1 MAVNTSFYTTLN
13 ALMSNVNTGIAVVDY
28 DTFVDAGKVLSSMAY
43 TDLVNEF
50 LTPLMNK
57 VQKTIMNTPSYRGS
71 LTDMYA
77 GRLDYGVLEMLL
89 MDKFYS
95 MDAATFDGQTI
106 TDGTTYTDQF
116 TVHMPDI
123 KAVYYTESDS
133 WQKTI
138 TIRDTDLKG
147 AFATPDRMDRFISGI
162 FMQVTN
168 SIEFAKETARLGVL
182 AKALKEAYSQTAET
196 VDETTP
202 AQHYGLVTIYNT
214 IAGTSLTSSSALY
227 DVSFVR
233 FAMAT
238 IYDISR
244 LMEKPL
250 TGFNSQAFQ
259 TFTPSEYRR
268 IKISSLFEKAIK
280 MSMIGAYNPEYATLG
295 DTYEVLPYW
304 QVAQDGNLTQERLK
318 IETAASGTSVP
329 TEPIIAC
336 VYDSRAMGEMIQTED
351 VTNTRNDM
359 RRYTNYHYLF
369 NRMYWYNN
377 HANFVVF
384 TLE

>member
-1 MAVNTSFYTTLN
+1 MAVNNSFYTTLN
-13 ALMSNVNTGIAVVDY
+13 ALMSNVNTGIAVTDY
-28 DTFVDAGKVLSSMAY
+28 DSFVDAGKVLSSMAY
-43 TDLVNEF
+43 TDLVNDF

-57 VQKTIMNTPSYRGS
+57 VQKTIMDMPSYRGS
-71 LTDMYA
+71 LVDMYA

-89 MDKFYS
+89 LDKFYS
-95 MDAATFDGQTI
+95 MDASTFDGQTI
-106 TDGTTYTDQF
+106 VDGTTYTDQF
-116 TVHMPDI
+116 TVHMPDV

-147 AFATPDRMDRFISGI
+147 AFTSPDRMDRFISGI
-162 FMQVTN
+162 FNQVTN

-196 VDETTP
+196 TDETTP
-202 AQHYGLVTIYNT
+202 AQHYGLVTIYNS
-214 IAGTSLTSSSALY
+214 IAGTSLASNDALY
-227 DVSFVR
+227 NADFVR

-250 TGFNSQAFQ
+250 TGFNTQAFQ
-259 TFTPSEYRR
+259 TFTTPEYRR
-268 IKISSLFEKAIK
+268 IKISSLFEKAIR

-295 DTYEVLPYW
+295 GEYEVLPYW
-304 QVAQDGNLTQERLK
+304 QVASDGNLTQERLK
-318 IETAASGTSVP
+318 IETADSGTSVP

-336 VYDSRAMGEMIQTED
+336 VYDSRALGEMIQTED

-369 NRMYWYNN
+369 NRMYWYNAY
-377 HANFVVF
+377 ANFVVF

>member
-1 MAVNTSFYTTLN
+1 MAVNNAFYTTLN
-13 ALMSNVNTGIAVVDY
+13 ALMTNVNSGINVVDY
-28 DTFVDAGKVLSSMAY
+28 DSFVDAGKVLSSMTY
-43 TDLVNEF
+43 TKLVNEF

-57 VQKTIMNTPSYRGS
+57 VQKTIMETPSYRGS
-71 LTDMYA
+71 LVDMYA

-95 MDAATFDGQTI
+95 MDASTFDGSSI
-106 TDGTTYTDQF
+106 VDGTTYTDQF
-116 TVHMPDI
+116 TVHMPDVQ
-123 KAVYYTESDS
+123 AVYYTESDS

-147 AFATPDRMDRFISGI
+147 AFENPDRMDRFISGI
-162 FMQVTN
+162 FMQITN

-182 AKALKEAYSQTAET
+182 AKAIKEAYSQTTET
-196 VDETTP
+196 TDETTP
-202 AQHYGLVTIYNT
+202 AQHYGMVTIYNS
-214 IAGTSLTSSSALY
+214 IAGTSYTSANAFY
-227 DVSFVR
+227 HPEFTRFV
-233 FAMAT
+233 MAT
-238 IYDISR
+238 IYDLSR

-250 TGFNSQAFQ
+250 IGFNSQSFQ
-259 TFTPSEYRR
+259 TFTPPEYRR
-268 IKISSLFEKAIK
+268 LKISSLFEKAIR
-280 MSMIGAYNPEYATLG
+280 MSMVGAYNPEYATLG
-295 DTYEVLPYW
+295 DSYEVLPYW
-304 QVAQDGNLTQERLK
+304 QVAQDGNLIQERLR

-336 VYDSRAMGEMIQTED
+336 LYDSRALGEMIQTEE

-369 NRMYWYNN
+369 NRLYWYND
-377 HANFVVF
+377 HANFVIF

>member
-1 MAVNTSFYTTLN
+1 MAVNNAFYTTLN
-13 ALMSNVNTGIAVVDY
+13 ALMSNVNSGINVVDY
-28 DTFVDAGKVLSSMAY
+28 DSFVDAGKVLSSMAY

-57 VQKTIMNTPSYRGS
+57 VQKTIMDVPSYRGS
-71 LTDMYA
+71 LVDMYA

-89 MDKFYS
+89 MDKFYT
-95 MDAATFDGQTI
+95 MDASTFDGQTLV
-106 TDGTTYTDQF
+106 DGTTYTDQF

-123 KAVYYTESDS
+123 KAVYYTSSDS
-133 WQKTI
+133 FQKTI
-138 TIRDTDLKG
+138 SIRDTDLKG
-147 AFATPDRMDRFISGI
+147 AFTTPDRMDRFISGI
-162 FMQVTN
+162 FSQVTN

-182 AKALKEAYSQTAET
+182 AKAIKEAYTAT
-196 VDETTP
+196 ANTTDETAP
-202 AQHYGLVTIYNT
+202 SRHYGLVTIYNT
-214 IAGTSLTSSSALY
+214 IAGTSLTSASALY
-227 DVSFVR
+227 DPAFVR

-250 TGFNSQAFQ
+250 TGFNGQSFQ
-259 TFTPSEYRR
+259 TFTTPEYRR
-268 IKISSLFEKAIK
+268 IKISSLFEKAIR
-280 MSMIGAYNPEYATLG
+280 MSMVGAYNPEYATLG
-295 DTYEVLPYW
+295 GDYEVLPYW
-304 QVAQDGNLTQERLK
+304 QVANDGALTQERLK

-351 VTNTRNDM
+351 VTSTRNDM

-369 NRMYWYNN
+369 NRMYWYNAY
-377 HANFVVF
+377 ANFAVF

>member
-57 VQKTIMNTPSYRGS
+57 VQKTIMDTPSYRGS

-116 TVHMPDI
+116 TVHMPDM

-147 AFATPDRMDRFISGI
+147 AFVTPDRMDRFISGI
-162 FMQVTN
+162 FMQITN
-168 SIEFAKETARLGVL
+168 REKGKV
-182 AKALKEAYSQTAET
+182 
-196 VDETTP
+196 V
-202 AQHYGLVTIYNT
+202 
-214 IAGTSLTSSSALY
+214 LTS
-227 DVSFVR
+227 
-233 FAMAT
+233 
-238 IYDISR
+238 
-244 LMEKPL
+244 E
-250 TGFNSQAFQ
+250 
-259 TFTPSEYRR
+259 E
-268 IKISSLFEKAIK
+268 
-280 MSMIGAYNPEYATLG
+280 
-295 DTYEVLPYW
+295 
-304 QVAQDGNLTQERLK
+304 
-318 IETAASGTSVP
+318 
-329 TEPIIAC
+329 
-336 VYDSRAMGEMIQTED
+336 
-351 VTNTRNDM
+351 
-359 RRYTNYHYLF
+359 
-369 NRMYWYNN
+369 
-377 HANFVVF
+377 
-384 TLE
+384 